1 MTITL
6 SPQTETLLKA
16 QADRLGQDL
25 DAYADLLLQ
34 SVLEED
40 ARDFEE
46 SCAAIAESLADIE
59 AGRTYSL
66 EEVRAQFETE
76 REERRRRREAVVAA

>member
-6 SPQTETLLKA
+6 SPQTETMLKE
-16 QADRLGQDL
+16 QAGRLGQDA
-25 DAYADLLLQ
+25 DAYAAALLQ
-34 SVLEED
+34 DVLEEA

-66 EEVRAQFETE
+66 EEVRAQFEAE
-76 REERRRRREAVVAA
+76 REERRRRRGAVAA